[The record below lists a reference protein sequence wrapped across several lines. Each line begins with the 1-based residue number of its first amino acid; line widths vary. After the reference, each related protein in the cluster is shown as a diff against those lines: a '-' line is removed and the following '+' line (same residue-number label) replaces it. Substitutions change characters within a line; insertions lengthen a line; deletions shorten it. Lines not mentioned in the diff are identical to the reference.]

1 VDVVAGVTDMVGVGT
16 GESLGDEGRDV
27 VDSGTKELAG
37 LCKVVAGWAGPI
49 TCSKHQENVMSLE
62 PLIALDFA

>member
-37 LCKVVAGWAGPI
+37 LCEVVAGWAGPI
-49 TCSKHQENVMSLE
+49 TCSKLRCQVR
-62 PLIALDFA
+62 

>member
-1 VDVVAGVTDMVGVGT
+1 VDVVVGVTDMVGVGT

-49 TCSKHQENVMSLE
+49 T
-62 PLIALDFA
+62 